1 MSLFLFSAFF
11 GFVVHQ
17 LLSIIQVDLTF
28 GFKRC
33 IFVGHRIT
41 IRMPQRTFI
50 ACKVIL
56 FSAAV
61 IIFVA
66 LVLIIVTQQIHP
78 EQGYAYRLGDALT
91 SPRIPS
97 AVFGLL
103 VGALTGNMVNRVLRR
118 KNTDPFTVRDW
129 LEVILIFFLFIMGVG
144 GEAAVQSYA
153 GRISEISFGA
163 TNKIAFTDSQASNAK
178 RAPEQA
184 GNASRLAGPAGAGF
198 LTSTGS
204 AGLRRASSLGSI
216 AEKDRMY
223 LALFDKV
230 ESRPPPGGSVK
241 GSLDAVEGM
250 SRTLIDPFASC
261 LSAIFVRTANS
272 NYVNARL
279 GPLVD
284 LFHSLKVDSSAT
296 ARATLVS
303 SFLDQTLEVADKAYD
318 LYLNKFLHDQNQQFP
333 EDPQDVIAVC
343 SRIVVLLCAD
353 DPAHG
358 DPPWRDQ
365 STSVKWLKD
374 KANKDAAATC
384 MDARFKTSTT
394 PDGQQDFDRLNKR
407 IEQMNISEELKQRP
421 YLTIA
426 FASFDAQL
434 GYYDAASLI
443 LDNWIKTATKT
454 DQFPGKWYA
463 IRARIVLAGYME
475 EWIRQKGDN
484 VELVLRKYHIKNL
497 QKIVSAMA
505 EFQAAAAAQKIN
517 GEGRFEPGLM
527 LATYSGDDDACPTD
541 PHSKYAQDELEL
553 LQGFYMSLI
562 SVKINLVNHALRHD
576 EVARSSAS
584 AISTAVRELVNAS
597 LRCTGL
603 GSAEKAETRAAIL
616 ELFARNQLNLVNNTV
631 SLKDKD
637 TLRGQL
643 KTAQRAARLAAEMV
657 YQQQAAEK
665 SAKDDDR
672 TDMNFS
678 ERISTSTIIE
688 TYETILITQNKL
700 KDAER
705 DLAQ

>member
-1 MSLFLFSAFF
+1 
-11 GFVVHQ
+11 
-17 LLSIIQVDLTF
+17 
-28 GFKRC
+28 
-33 IFVGHRIT
+33 
-41 IRMPQRTFI
+41 
-50 ACKVIL
+50 
-56 FSAAV
+56 
-61 IIFVA
+61 
-66 LVLIIVTQQIHP
+66 
-78 EQGYAYRLGDALT
+78 
-91 SPRIPS
+91 
-97 AVFGLL
+97 
-103 VGALTGNMVNRVLRR
+103 MVNRVLRR

-129 LEVILIFFLFIMGVG
+129 LEVILIFFLFIIGVG

-163 TNKIAFTDSQASNAK
+163 TNKIAFTDNQAGNVK

-230 ESRPPPGGSVK
+230 ESRPPPGGSVR

-261 LSAIFVRTANS
+261 LNAIFVRTANS
-272 NYVNARL
+272 NYVNERL

-284 LFHSLKVDSSAT
+284 LFHNLKADSSAT
-296 ARATLVS
+296 AKANLVS
-303 SFLDQTLEVADKAYD
+303 SFLEQTSRVADKAYD

-333 EDPQDVIAVC
+333 EDPQDVVTVC
-343 SRIVVLLCAD
+343 SRIIVLLCAD
-353 DPAHG
+353 DPQQGGPDRLWH
-358 DPPWRDQ
+358 DQ
-365 STSVKWLKD
+365 GASVKWLKD
-374 KANKDAAATC
+374 NANKDAAAAC
-384 MDARFKTSTT
+384 MDARFKNSTN
-394 PDGQQDFDRLNKR
+394 PDEQRDFDRLAKS

-454 DQFPGKWYA
+454 DQLPGKWYV

-541 PHSKYAQDELEL
+541 PQSKYTQDELDL
-553 LQGFYMSLI
+553 LQGFYMSHI

-576 EVARSSAS
+576 EVAKSSAS
-584 AISTAVRELVNAS
+584 AISTAVKELVNAS

-603 GSAEKAETRAAIL
+603 DTADKAETRAAIL
-616 ELFARNQLNLVNNTV
+616 ELFARNQLNIVNNTV
-631 SLKDKD
+631 FLKDKD

-672 TDMNFS
+672 SDMNFS
-678 ERISTSTIIE
+678 TRISTSTIIE